1 VWSFVQGKNFR
12 ASHGSLE
19 LEPARLG
26 LGHPRHADRLV
37 VIDPLGVTE
46 RSTASN
52 IDDNEDDQHH
62 NV

>member
-26 LGHPRHADRLV
+26 LGHPRHADGLIV
-37 VIDPLGVTE
+37 LDPLGVTE
-46 RSTASN
+46 SSTASN
-52 IDDNEDDQHH
+52 IDDNENDQHY